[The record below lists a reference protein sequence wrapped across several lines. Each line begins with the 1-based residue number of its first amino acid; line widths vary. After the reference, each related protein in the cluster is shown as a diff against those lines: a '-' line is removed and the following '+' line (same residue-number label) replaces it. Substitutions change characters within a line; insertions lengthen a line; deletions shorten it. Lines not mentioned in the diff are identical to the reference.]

1 MYVAMVAFTILILR
15 EYKSDQEGPAGPS
28 EFVRIGH
35 QARRNKE
42 KESKTSTQSSD
53 CTLFG
58 HMLEDIRFVFLET
71 GEINKVVLGTP
82 PRPSCQPDEDKQE
95 HGVAQAMP
103 CFS

>member
-1 MYVAMVAFTILILR
+1 
-15 EYKSDQEGPAGPS
+15 
-28 EFVRIGH
+28 
-35 QARRNKE
+35 
-42 KESKTSTQSSD
+42 
-53 CTLFG
+53 
-58 HMLEDIRFVFLET
+58 MLEDIRFVFLET